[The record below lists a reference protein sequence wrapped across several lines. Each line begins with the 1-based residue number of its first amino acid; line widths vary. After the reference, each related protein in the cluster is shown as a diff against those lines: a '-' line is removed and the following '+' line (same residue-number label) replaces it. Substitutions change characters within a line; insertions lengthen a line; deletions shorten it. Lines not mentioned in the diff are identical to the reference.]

1 MKKTNLFILIAL
13 AISTSIIALPVN
25 AGVGGIRIE
34 PPLPIMTESPAVF
47 TIYVQNGDTANDPHV
62 FLVITESCY
71 NGLMDDVTVSW
82 GEGPGSLITITNWE
96 EEPEDKKIPPEAVN
110 GANYTIASLKSHL
123 ETSGPIYWAF
133 ESILGVPLTT
143 DPVDITVTLPS
154 SDPEMLVY
162 IMGKSDGSELF
173 DMRVP
178 PTIPGFVV
186 PEIPLGT
193 IAGLASMIT
202 ALLLITKRPI
212 LKK

>member
-1 MKKTNLFILIAL
+1 MKKANLLILIAL

-34 PPLPIMTESPAVF
+34 PPLPIMTESPAEF
-47 TIYVQNGDTANDPHV
+47 KIYVQNGDTANDPHI
-62 FLVITESCY
+62 FLVMTESCHA
-71 NGLMDDVTVSW
+71 GLTGDVEVSW
-82 GEGPGSLITITNWE
+82 EGGSITITNWYP
-96 EEPEDKKIPPEAVN
+96 EPEDKKIPPNAKN

-133 ESILGVPLTT
+133 EPILSGALTT
-143 DPVDITVTLPS
+143 VPVNITVTLPS
-154 SDPEMLVY
+154 TDPEMLVY
-162 IMGKSDGSELF
+162 IMGKSNGSELF

>member
-1 MKKTNLFILIAL
+1 MKKANLLILIAL

-34 PPLPIMTESPAVF
+34 PPLPIMIESPAEF
-47 TIYVQNGDTANDPHV
+47 KIYVQNGDTANDPHI
-62 FLVITESCY
+62 FLVMTESCY
-71 NGLMDDVTVSW
+71 VGLTGDVNVTW
-82 GEGPGSLITITNWE
+82 EGGYITITTWNLE
-96 EEPEDKKIPPEAVN
+96 AGETKLPPGSKE
-110 GANYTIASLKSHL
+110 GADYTIASLKSHL
-123 ETSGPIYWAF
+123 ETSEQIYWAF
-133 ESILGVPLTT
+133 EPILGGALTT
-143 DPVDITVTLPS
+143 DPVNITVTLPS

-162 IMGKSDGSELF
+162 IMGKSEGSELF
-173 DMRVP
+173 DMSVP